1 MGTGRP
7 SKGHRIRMTTRVDPL
22 IHHLAVRDAEARGL
36 SVSEWLDVVVTA
48 QVRPLIGADWREKRD
63 EIA

>member
-22 IHHLAVRDAEARGL
+22 VHLLAVRDATSRGL
-36 SVSEWLDVVVTA
+36 SVSEWMELVVTER
-48 QVRPLIGADWREKRD
+48 VRPLLDQDWRERR
-63 EIA
+63 EELA